1 MPHRKVLACVVYAKR
16 PLLLDELCEA
26 VQIIGTPEGED
37 MRTEDCIRQTKLLRS
52 CEFLL
57 KFDDIKTSPGVTKK
71 MCTLWHASFR
81 TFLVNKSDVLGGSIA
96 CQDLAMGCLK
106 YLRQPKYDGLLSK
119 VVQSFSTISD
129 EDIVNHH
136 LLVYSAK
143 YWRSHMDTMSYS
155 LELCQKLEDFVRS
168 TNFMTCLQVQSL
180 LVGGQSIVKPLVS
193 ISNTKSFCRL
203 VLVLVSFG
211 RKRARP
217 AACARISSLVH

>member
-1 MPHRKVLACVVYAKR
+1 MVYAKR

-26 VQIIGTPEGED
+26 VQIMGTPEGEE
-37 MRTEDCIRQTKLLRS
+37 MKTEDCIRQAKLLRS

-57 KFDDIKTSPGVTKK
+57 KFDDIHTSPGVSKK

-81 TFLVNKSDVLGGSIA
+81 TFLVNNSDVLGGSIT
-96 CQDLAMGCLK
+96 CQDMAKGCLN

-119 VVQSFSTISD
+119 VGQSFSTISD
-129 EDIVNHH
+129 EDIADLH

-155 LELCQKLEDFVRS
+155 LEHCQKLEAFVRS
-168 TNFMTCLQVQSL
+168 TNFITCLQVQSL
-180 LVGGQSIVKPLVS
+180 LVGGQSYNKTTCVFVS
-193 ISNTKSFCRL
+193 ISSTKFFCRL

-211 RKRARP
+211 RKRARH
-217 AACARISSLVH
+217 AARARISSLVH